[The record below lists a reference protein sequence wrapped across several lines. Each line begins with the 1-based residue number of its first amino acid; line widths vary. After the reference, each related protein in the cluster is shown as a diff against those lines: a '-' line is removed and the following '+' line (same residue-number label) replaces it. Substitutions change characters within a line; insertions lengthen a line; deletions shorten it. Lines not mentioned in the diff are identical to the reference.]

1 MRHGLL
7 RQGLIAAAT
16 AVLALASPWAAG
28 ARADAAQVT
37 VVSPGGAQQTLSLDA
52 LAGSEDVVAR
62 PYALRSA
69 AGESSQTLT
78 GFSLAAVLS
87 AAGADPYAFSYLEV
101 QRPAGGAVLL
111 SRDQA
116 LDAGAFADGPPVLY
130 ATAAG
135 TGFLRPSGGAEDLN
149 ADDSFEAP
157 QGISVVL
164 RKGSRL
170 LVRATA
176 STLRTEPGKPVHFS
190 AVVERAG
197 SGERLSY
204 SWYFDDGHSASGP
217 QARHGFAKPGS
228 YDVVLGVTGG
238 GDDPGASAVVRIQV
252 GAAPAGPDRKGG
264 GRNET
269 AGAPDHGSATGP
281 PTETGAGGG
290 VPPAPT
296 AAPASPPPTP
306 APQPEPKDP
315 PAPAPE
321 PNGQRVSGQLVDAS
335 PSDAP
340 APKPAAA
347 RRGQLSDGSGGG
359 VPDAAWG
366 ILATLGL
373 LGTGALAEAGGL
385 TRLWPRGRAA

>member
-7 RQGLIAAAT
+7 RNGLIAAAT

-28 ARADAAQVT
+28 ARADAAQAT
-37 VVSPGGAQQTLSLDA
+37 VVSPGGAQRTLSLDA
-52 LAGSEDVVAR
+52 LAGSEDVIGRA
-62 PYALRSA
+62 YALRSA
-69 AGESSQTLT
+69 AGESAQTLT
-78 GFSLAAVLS
+78 GFSLAAILA
-87 AAGADPYAFSYLEV
+87 AAGADPYGFSYLEV

-116 LDAGAFADGPPVLY
+116 LDAGAFADGPPVVY

-170 LVRATA
+170 LVRARA
-176 STLRTEPGKPVHFS
+176 STLRTKPGEPVEFS

-197 SGERLSY
+197 SGEQLTY
-204 SWYFDDGHSASGP
+204 SWYFDDGHSASSP
-217 QARHGFAKPGS
+217 EARHAFAKPGS
-228 YDVVLGVTGG
+228 YDVVLGVTSG
-238 GDDPGASAVVRIQV
+238 GDDAGASAVVRIQV
-252 GAAPAGPDRKGG
+252 GAASAGPDRKGG

-269 AGAPDHGSATGP
+269 AGAPDHGSASGP
-281 PTETGAGGG
+281 PAEGG
-290 VPPAPT
+290 PAPV
-296 AAPASPPPTP
+296 
-306 APQPEPKDP
+306 

-321 PNGQRVSGQLVDAS
+321 PASVPPPAAPQPERKDPPEPAPEPSGQRVAGRLVNATATS
-335 PSDAP
+335 AP
-340 APKPAAA
+340 PTSKPAAA
-347 RRGQLSDGSGGG
+347 RRGQISDDNGGGG

-373 LGTGALAEAGGL
+373 LGAGALAEAGGL
-385 TRLWPRGRAA
+385 ARLWPRGRAA